1 MNLKIFYP
9 MIFAMLAVNHMTAKS
24 LVSRIDRV
32 GQPLPP
38 IRHINEMKFH
48 GDTMLFVYESEDGY
62 GQRFLRRATIDM
74 ADHELVVGPEIGKC
88 GEGYYASYMPYPV
101 ICADEKVRVVSQ
113 DDGEIYDLVNDSVL
127 VSTITYLFDADVP
140 FPISQYAQDICSVAS
155 GKYIFVGR
163 KPNGGA
169 QYAMFYDHDSARID
183 SIKPICA
190 TPTLTA
196 WMPNIGELT
205 YSSKAGRLAFA
216 YRLHPVIEIFNLDGS
231 EIKTVQVNEETFDW
245 STLDM
250 ADFETLNPQHFVD
263 VSTAGKYIYALHW
276 GHKYEESLNSTLYK
290 LDWDGNI
297 IDSFQLDGVFSNIAV
312 YDENTLVAWNGAE
325 LFMLS
330 LNHQ

>member
-1 MNLKIFYP
+1 MKLKILYSL
-9 MIFAMLAVNHMTAKS
+9 ISVILAVNYMTAKS
-24 LVSRIDRV
+24 LISRIDCV
-32 GQPLPP
+32 GQPFPR
-38 IRHINEMKFH
+38 IRHMINMKFH
-48 GDTMLFVYESEDGY
+48 GDTLFFVYESDGGC

-74 ADHELVVGPEIGKC
+74 TDHKFVVGPEIGKRSD
-88 GEGYYASYMPYPV
+88 GHYASYMPYPV
-101 ICADEKVRVVSQ
+101 IHVDEKVQVVSQ

-127 VSTITYLFDADVP
+127 SSTKTYLFDADVL

-155 GKYIFVGR
+155 GKYVFVGR

-231 EIKTVQVNEETFDW
+231 EIKTVQVNEETFDL

-263 VSTAGKYIYALHW
+263 VSTTDKYIYALHW
-276 GHKYEESLNSTLYK
+276 GHKYDESLNSTLYK

-297 IDSFQLDGVFSNIAV
+297 IERFQLEEYFSNIAV
-312 YDENTLVAWNGAE
+312 YDETIIIAWNGAE
-325 LFMLS
+325 LFLLS